1 MNKSGDL
8 TLKEEFLLRDNLAT
22 DRTILAVD
30 RTLLAYVRTALT
42 LFVAGVSFLKFFNTV
57 LLQALGWLFI
67 VSGIMTII
75 FGLQRCIEITSLI
88 NGMSKKN
95 GLK

>member
-1 MNKSGDL
+1 MDKSDNL
-8 TLKEEFLLRDNLAT
+8 TAKEDFLLRDNLAT

-57 LLQALGWLFI
+57 LLQTFGWLFI
-67 VSGIMTII
+67 VSGIVTII
-75 FGLQRCIEITSLI
+75 LGLQRSIKITDLI
-88 NGMSKKN
+88 NTMAKKN